1 MTELGHFSLYMLPF
15 TLPWAISVLPEQ
27 PNWDPNLHWQPY
39 ESRRASPNVTFIRE
53 SQTERKSPKQTL
65 QRTCHVRV
73 YAFSTHPTN
82 SLHMPLSNPTINST
96 VLMDKIPQQNKTN
109 RVIFVQPEKIVSTS
123 VINFLSAAISY
134 KRIKTRIFAL
144 FWFFL
149 PKKTQVLDCLIS
161 SLFLYL
167 KLRKTTCGN
176 LCLCVSAK
184 PTKSG
189 AHLSPPYVHQTNQI
203 VTFLFVCFFK
213 NLFVCYHFKITKID
227 RSFYNVQVC
236 KPL

>member
-1 MTELGHFSLYMLPF
+1 MTELGYFSLYMLPF

-53 SQTERKSPKQTL
+53 SQTERKSSKQTL

-73 YAFSTHPTN
+73 YAFSTHLMN

-109 RVIFVQPEKIVSTS
+109 RVIFVQAGKIVCTS
-123 VINFLSAAISY
+123 VINFLSAPISY

-144 FWFFL
+144 FWFFCRR
-149 PKKTQVLDCLIS
+149 KHKYSIVLSAASFCIS
-161 SLFLYL
+161 SYGKRLAVIFGFACPL
-167 KLRKTTCGN
+167 
-176 LCLCVSAK
+176 
-184 PTKSG
+184 
-189 AHLSPPYVHQTNQI
+189 NQQKAASI
-203 VTFLFVCFFK
+203 
-213 NLFVCYHFKITKID
+213 
-227 RSFYNVQVC
+227 
-236 KPL
+236 